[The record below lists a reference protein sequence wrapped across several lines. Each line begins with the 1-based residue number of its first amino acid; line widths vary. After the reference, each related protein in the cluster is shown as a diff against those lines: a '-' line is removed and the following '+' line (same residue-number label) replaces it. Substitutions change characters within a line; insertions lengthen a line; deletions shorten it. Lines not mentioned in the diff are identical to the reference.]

1 MQLLIVNTDAKP
13 APRLSANR
21 PENAKGLR
29 PKGFQELIWL
39 RSVANWLYSCRGR
52 ALSKTRGAPHNT
64 LRK

>member
-29 PKGFQELIWL
+29 PKGFQELIYARL
-39 RSVANWLYSCRGR
+39 QIDCTPAEVEPFLKHAGR
-52 ALSKTRGAPHNT
+52 LTIR
-64 LRK
+64 

>member
-29 PKGFQELIWL
+29 PQGISRLDLITLGCELIVL
-39 RSVANWLYSCRGR
+39 LPR
-52 ALSKTRGAPHNT
+52 
-64 LRK
+64 

>member
-29 PKGFQELIWL
+29 PKRFQELIL
-39 RSVANWLYSCRGR
+39 QVVKRSLKAQKRSRHF
-52 ALSKTRGAPHNT
+52 S
-64 LRK
+64 

>member
-29 PKGFQELIWL
+29 SKGFQDLI
-39 RSVANWLYSCRGR
+39 
-52 ALSKTRGAPHNT
+52 
-64 LRK
+64 

>member
-29 PKGFQELIWL
+29 PKGISRVDLI
-39 RSVANWLYSCRGR
+39 
-52 ALSKTRGAPHNT
+52 T
-64 LRK
+64 LDCKLIVLLPR

>member
-29 PKGFQELIWL
+29 PKGFQDYARLQIDCTPAEVEPFLKH
-39 RSVANWLYSCRGR
+39 AGR
-52 ALSKTRGAPHNT
+52 LTIR
-64 LRK
+64 